1 MSTTGLMRLNAG
13 DRYRAGDTPLH
24 RLDPRVKLVVALV
37 LIVGIVLTPIR
48 ALPAYPL
55 LWALVASLAIVGH
68 VGVWR
73 LARLGGIALP
83 FALAGLTLLFTTPG
97 QPIATINGLT
107 ISDAGALRFASLLIK
122 SWLAV
127 QVSIL
132 LSKTTPFTDLLWAL
146 QSLGVPATLVL
157 ITAFLY
163 RYLFTL
169 NDEADRLRKARAAR
183 SARGEHGRGGGRLMW
198 RAQVAGGMIGSL
210 FLRST
215 ERSERVYAAML
226 ARGFTGQL
234 RIADPPPL
242 SWRAALPGLLPLL
255 GLAIIEGLALLW
267 WNG

>member
-1 MSTTGLMRLNAG
+1 MSTSGLARLSASAG
-13 DRYRAGDTPLH
+13 DGQGDTPLH
-24 RLDPRVKLVVALV
+24 QLDARVKLVVALA
-37 LIVGIVLTPIR
+37 LIVGIVVTPDR

-55 LWALVASLAIVGH
+55 LWSLVASLAVVGR
-68 VGVWR
+68 VSAWR
-73 LARLGGIALP
+73 LARLGGVALP

-97 QPIATINGLT
+97 QPILTVNGLT
-107 ISDAGALRFASLLIK
+107 ISDAGMLHFTSILIK

-132 LSKTTPFTDLLWAL
+132 LSQTTPFTDLLWAL

-183 SARGEHGRGGGRLMW
+183 SAVGERRGGGLLW
-198 RAQVAGGMIGSL
+198 RARVTGGMIGNL

-215 ERSERVYAAML
+215 ERSERVYVAML
-226 ARGFTGQL
+226 ARGFTGQMRL
-234 RIADPPPL
+234 SDPPPL
-242 SWRAALPGLLPLL
+242 TWRALLPGLLPL
-255 GLAIIEGLALLW
+255 ASLALIEVLARLW